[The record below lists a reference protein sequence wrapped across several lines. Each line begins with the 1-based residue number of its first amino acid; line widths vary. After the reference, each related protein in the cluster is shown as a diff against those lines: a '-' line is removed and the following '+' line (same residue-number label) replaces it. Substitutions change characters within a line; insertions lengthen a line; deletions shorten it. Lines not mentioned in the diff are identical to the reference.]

1 MNERDIILVI
11 IFSIVGVLSCVFIVI
26 FFILFCIRRQMNK
39 KQVPQRQKYERSRNA
54 TTTTTTN
61 LVLNKQKQRRK
72 KRFNTNES
80 VVSWTFNS
88 PHLINQNV
96 RNLDQFIVNESPR
109 NEEMPLQTSSTSSF
123 ATPMSSLVLGLQ
135 SYPFNQQSRSLHFEF
150 LNQLNHIVCL
160 KQNSSTSNQLQYSQ
174 SCRQQTDLEPFDY
187 ARKAR
192 LAQLRDDTA
201 IFY

>member
-54 TTTTTTN
+54 TTTTTN

-150 LNQLNHIVCL
+150 LNQLNHTVCL